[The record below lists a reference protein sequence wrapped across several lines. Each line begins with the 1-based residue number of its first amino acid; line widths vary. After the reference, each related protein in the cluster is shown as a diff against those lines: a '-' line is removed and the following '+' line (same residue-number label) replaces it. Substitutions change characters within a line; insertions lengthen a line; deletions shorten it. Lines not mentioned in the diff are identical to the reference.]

1 MPFKELVAMLVNN
14 DGVYSCSKDLNA
26 ELDLYHG
33 ALKLAQQGVDRA
45 RELNPDWTE
54 ERLHEYTTGGT
65 FGSLLPKIKD
75 CLDSLGYDTS
85 ALPHVVVPEFPVPGM
100 AGLITAGA
108 MGGLLAYMKA
118 KNWFYNRKDSE
129 NSK

>member
-1 MPFKELVAMLVNN
+1 MVFKELVAYLAASDGTCN
-14 DGVYSCSKDLNA
+14 DINA
-26 ELDLYHG
+26 ERKSYDSILSQLQ
-33 ALKLAQQGVDRA
+33 LAVDRA

-54 ERLHEYTTGGT
+54 ERLHEYASGGHIGKMLEQT
-65 FGSLLPKIKD
+65 KT

-85 ALPHVVVPEFPVPGM
+85 TLPHVIVPEFPVPGM

-118 KNWFYNRKDSE
+118 RNWFYNRKDSE
-129 NSK
+129 NRK